1 MGRARRSAAGHDA
14 RPVDRSLLGSD
25 PRGSGL
31 PLIVVDASVAIKWI
45 FEEEFSA
52 EARAL
57 LDEPDVPIA
66 PALLLMEAGSALW
79 RRRRRGELTSD
90 EVQRLFDV
98 FLDVPIG
105 FVDEA
110 ALVGP
115 ALDLALALDHPIY
128 DCLYLALA
136 LREDVLLATADMPFA
151 DTAIRNGYAPRL
163 RLFGTPQP

>member
-1 MGRARRSAAGHDA
+1 M
-14 RPVDRSLLGSD
+14 
-25 PRGSGL
+25 
-31 PLIVVDASVAIKWI
+31 IVVDASVAIKWI
-45 FEEEFSA
+45 FEEEFST

-66 PALLLMEAGSALW
+66 PTLLLAEAGSALW
-79 RRRRRGELTSD
+79 RRRKRNELD
-90 EVQRLFDV
+90 EVEVRALYDM

-105 FVDEA
+105 FVDET
-110 ALVGP
+110 ALVRP
-115 ALDLALALDHPIY
+115 AFNLALELGHPIY

-151 DTAIRNGYAPRL
+151 KAAIRNGFASRL